1 MLKYSLAQ
9 RGARLAQ
16 RATLTSVVATRI
28 IILSHYQA
36 QPLLRARKAGETQ
49 VRTSVDL
56 NLTQTPADLTGEG
69 LALPDGPLVPWEA
82 IEEAAANETGC
93 FLIEGG
99 SVEKVQ
105 TFSEDTGRVI
115 TLYPTPGAPT
125 ILISGI
131 SMHRIKGS
139 NPYQDTLT
147 KIRAIGPIAGRV
159 LDTATGLGYTAC
171 HASRSA
177 RRVITI
183 ELDPAVLA
191 IARFNPWSKELF
203 ASPKIEQLLG
213 DSLEVVNGFRAEA
226 FDCIIHDPPQFS
238 LAGELYSGEFYARM
252 LRILSRGGKLFHYI
266 GDPASKR
273 SGSVTRSVVRRLKEA
288 GFRDVTPHPEA
299 FGVTAAR

>member
-1 MLKYSLAQ
+1 LLGGLKALRY
-9 RGARLAQ
+9 
-16 RATLTSVVATRI
+16 TPITVTR

-36 QPLLRARKAGETQ
+36 TPLLSARKVGEAQ
-49 VRTSVDL
+49 VRTSIDL
-56 NLTQTPADLTGEG
+56 NLTQTVADLTGEG
-69 LALPDGPLVPWEA
+69 LALPDGRIVPWQA

-99 SVEKVQ
+99 SFEKIQ

-147 KIRAIGPIAGRV
+147 KVRAIAPIAGRV

-171 HASRSA
+171 QASRSA

-191 IARFNPWSKELF
+191 IARLNPWSKELF
-203 ASPKIEQLLG
+203 ESEKIEPLLG
-213 DSLEVVNGFRAEA
+213 DSFEVVNGFRDEA

-238 LAGELYSGEFYARM
+238 LAGELYSGEFYTQL
-252 LRILSRGGKLFHYI
+252 LRVLSRGGKLFHYI
-266 GDPASKR
+266 GDPASKS
-273 SGSVTRSVVRRLKEA
+273 SGSVTRSVMRRLKEA
-288 GFRDVTPHPEA
+288 GFRDVTPRPEA
-299 FGVTAAR
+299 FGVTAVR

>member
-1 MLKYSLAQ
+1 VS
-9 RGARLAQ
+9 R
-16 RATLTSVVATRI
+16 

-56 NLTQTPADLTGEG
+56 NLTQTVADLTGEG
-69 LALPDGPLVPWEA
+69 LALPDGRVVPWEA
-82 IEEAAANETGC
+82 VEAAAATETGC

-99 SVEKVQ
+99 SFEKIQ
-105 TFSEDTGRVI
+105 TFSENTGRVV

-147 KIRAIGPIAGRV
+147 KILAIGPISGRV

-171 HASRSA
+171 QASRSA

-191 IARFNPWSKELF
+191 IARLNPWSKELF
-203 ASPKIEQLLG
+203 ESPKIEQLLG
-213 DSLEVVNGFRAEA
+213 DSFEVVNGFRDEA

-238 LAGELYSGEFYARM
+238 LAGELYSGEFYAQL
-252 LRILSRGGKLFHYI
+252 LRVLSCGGKLFHYI
-266 GDPASKR
+266 GDPASKS
-273 SGSVTRSVVRRLKEA
+273 SGSVTRSVLRRLKEA

-299 FGVTAAR
+299 FGLTALR

>member
-1 MLKYSLAQ
+1 MARILA
-9 RGARLAQ
+9 RSGGY
-16 RATLTSVVATRI
+16 TGGMTR
-28 IILSHYQA
+28 IILSHHQA
-36 QPLLRARKAGETQ
+36 QPLLRARKAGETL
-49 VRTSVDL
+49 VRTSFDL
-56 NLTQTPADLTGEG
+56 NLTQTLADLTGEG
-69 LALPDGPLVPWEA
+69 LALPDGRLVPWGA
-82 IEEAAANETGC
+82 IEEAATNETGC

-99 SVEKVQ
+99 SVEKIQ

-115 TLYPTPGAPT
+115 TLYPTPGPPT

-147 KIRAIGPIAGRV
+147 KIRAIGAISGRV

-171 HASRSA
+171 QASGSA

-191 IARFNPWSKELF
+191 IARLNPWSSELF

-213 DSLEVVNGFRAEA
+213 DSFEVVNGFRDEA
-226 FDCIIHDPPQFS
+226 FDSIIHDPPQFS
-238 LAGELYSGEFYARM
+238 LAGDLYSGECYLQL
-252 LRILSRGGKLFHYI
+252 LRILSHGGKLYHYI
-266 GDPASKR
+266 GDPARKM

-288 GFRDVTPHPEA
+288 GFRDVTQHAEA
-299 FGVTAAR
+299 FGVTALR

>member
-1 MLKYSLAQ
+1 MARILA
-9 RGARLAQ
+9 RSGGY
-16 RATLTSVVATRI
+16 TGGMTR

-49 VRTSVDL
+49 VRTSFDL
-56 NLTQTPADLTGEG
+56 NLTQAPADLTGEG
-69 LALPDGPLVPWEA
+69 LALPDGRLVPWQA

-99 SVEKVQ
+99 SFEKIQ

-115 TLYPTPGAPT
+115 TLYPTPAAPT

-131 SMHRIKGS
+131 AMHRIKGS

-147 KIRAIGPIAGRV
+147 KIRAIGPISGRV

-171 HASRSA
+171 QASRSV

-183 ELDPAVLA
+183 ELDPAVLG
-191 IARFNPWSKELF
+191 IARLNPWSKELF
-203 ASPKIEQLLG
+203 ESPKIEQLLG
-213 DSLEVVNGFRAEA
+213 DSLDVVNGFRDEV

-238 LAGELYSGEFYARM
+238 LAGELYSGEFYSQL
-252 LRILSRGGKLFHYI
+252 LRVLSCGGKLFHYV
-266 GDPASKR
+266 GDPASKS
-273 SGSVTRSVVRRLKEA
+273 SGSVTRSVMRRLKEA

-299 FGVTAAR
+299 FGVTALR

>member
-1 MLKYSLAQ
+1 
-9 RGARLAQ
+9 
-16 RATLTSVVATRI
+16 VATR

-56 NLTQTPADLTGEG
+56 NLTQIHADLTDVGV
-69 LALPDGPLVPWEA
+69 ALPDGRIVRWAA

-93 FLIEGG
+93 FLVDGE
-99 SVEKVQ
+99 SFEKIQ
-105 TFSEDTGRVI
+105 TFSEDTGRVV
-115 TLYPTPGAPT
+115 TLYPTPAAPT

-131 SMHRIKGS
+131 AMHRIKGS

-147 KIRAIGPIAGRV
+147 KVRAIAPISGRV
-159 LDTATGLGYTAC
+159 LDTTTGLGYTAC

-191 IARFNPWSKELF
+191 IAWLNPWSKELF
-203 ASPKIEQLLG
+203 ESPKIEQLLG
-213 DSLEVVNGFRAEA
+213 DSFDVVNGFRDEA

-238 LAGELYSGEFYARM
+238 LAGELYSGELYARM

-266 GDPASKR
+266 GDPASKS